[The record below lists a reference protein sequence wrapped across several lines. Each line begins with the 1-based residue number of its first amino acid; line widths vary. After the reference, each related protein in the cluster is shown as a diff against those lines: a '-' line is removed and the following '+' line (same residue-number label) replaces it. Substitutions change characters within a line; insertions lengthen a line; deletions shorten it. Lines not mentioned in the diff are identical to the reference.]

1 MYIMNHELTRIK
13 NSHCER
19 KRSNLKEARDCHA
32 PLLSCFIPTAFLRKQ
47 EVGENSKDGGLAMT
61 IALSS
66 ALICGNLR
74 PDICV

>member
-19 KRSNLKEARDCHA
+19 KRSNLKEERDCHGT
-32 PLLSCFIPTAFLRKQ
+32 LS
-47 EVGENSKDGGLAMT
+47 LAMT